1 MPDINKIKIGI
12 IGCGTIGGELAKAV
26 NTKFK
31 NQAELTALCDLD
43 KNKAL
48 KLSRSFK
55 KKIAILSID
64 ALIEK
69 SDFIIETASK
79 EISAL
84 VVKKA
89 VTQKKDV
96 LVMSVGGLLNNWPL
110 LKLAQK
116 NGCRIFIPSGAIC
129 AIDAIKAACIGRID
143 KVSLT
148 TRKPPSGFFNAPFVV
163 KNRINLNSLDKETV
177 IFEGS
182 AQEAVEG
189 FPQNINVAAVL
200 SLAGIGA
207 KRTKV
212 KIIASP
218 NASVNSHEVEAE
230 GEFGHLLART
240 DNLPSPDNPK
250 TSYLAVLSAIA
261 TLENVFSSVKIGT

>member
-12 IGCGTIGGELAKAV
+12 IGCGTIGGELAKVV
-26 NTKFK
+26 NARFK
-31 NQAELTALCDLD
+31 KQARLIGLCDID

-55 KKIAILSID
+55 ERPAVLSID
-64 ALIEK
+64 DLVKK
-69 SDFIIETASK
+69 SDFIIEAASR

-96 LVMSVGGLLNNWPL
+96 LVMSVGGLLNNLPL
-110 LKLAQK
+110 FKLAQK
-116 NGCRIFIPSGAIC
+116 NCCRIFIPSGALC
-129 AIDAIKAACIGRID
+129 GIDGLKSASIGRVD

-148 TRKPPSGFFNAPFVV
+148 TRKPPAGFFNAPFVI
-163 KNRINLNSLDKETV
+163 KNRINLNSLDKDTV

-182 AQEAVEG
+182 AEEAVEG

-218 NASVNSHEVEAE
+218 NKNVNSHEVEAE
-230 GEFGHLLART
+230 GEFGHLIART
-240 DNLPSPDNPK
+240 DNLPSPGNPK
-250 TSYLAVLSAIA
+250 TSYLAIFSAIA
-261 TLENVFSSVKIGT
+261 VLENVFSSVKIGT